1 MKNAFEEIKT
11 YQPKTLKQYLVQ
23 EEFLLFMENNVD
35 FLFRTNLKGHLTSS
49 AFVIDKQK
57 GKILLIHHK
66 KLDKWLQPGGHCD
79 GDPDFLRVA
88 IKEVFEETGLRIQ
101 RNGQEIKGL
110 DIHVIP
116 EYKSTPEHKHYDV
129 RFIFQSNSLLPLT
142 QNHETK
148 GLIWVQIDEFN
159 KYMDDPV
166 VFSLLEGS
174 IKE

>member
-23 EEFLLFMENNVD
+23 EKFLSFMEDNDDFLL
-35 FLFRTNLKGHLTSS
+35 RSNLEGHLTSS

-57 GKILLIHHK
+57 RKTLLIHHK

-101 RNGQEIKGL
+101 SNGQVIKGL

-116 EYKSTPEHKHYDV
+116 EYKGTPEHKHYDV
-129 RFIFQSNSLLPLT
+129 RYVFQSDSLLPLT

-148 GLIWVQIDEFN
+148 GLIWIQLDDLD
-159 KYMDDPV
+159 KYMEDPSV
-166 VFSLLEGS
+166 LSLLES
-174 IKE
+174 EMKD